1 MTTQRAVNRVQ
12 ELIDELEDIDSCNE
26 FEAWKAQVR
35 TTLPAISSKFREA
48 AESLDDFDTFVEI
61 PDDDDDLLDD
71 AIEASKLI
79 LKGVKKDL
87 NQFGIEALNQKK
99 NGSKK
104 QTPIHVTNNNTLSQH
119 SIQSVEQQVKQQV
132 EIRLKFII
140 DAFKESLNDEQIKE
154 LKEIQE
160 SNDAPAVKKHRFF
173 DKIKSFGVD
182 VAAGLVSGILAN
194 PDFIQ
199 QLTH

>member
-1 MTTQRAVNRVQ
+1 MTTQGAINRVQ
-12 ELIDELEDIDSCNE
+12 ELIDELEDIDYCRD

-35 TTLPAISSKFREA
+35 TTLPAISPKFKEA
-48 AESLDDFDTFVEI
+48 ADSLDDFETFVDL
-61 PDDDDDLLDD
+61 PDDDEDLLDD
-71 AIEASKLI
+71 AIEASERI
-79 LKGVKKDL
+79 LEGVKKDL
-87 NQFGIEALNQKK
+87 KHFGIEALNQKK

-104 QTPIHVTNNNTLSQH
+104 QAPIHVINNNTLAQH
-119 SIQSVEQQVKQQV
+119 NIQTVEQQVKQQV
-132 EIRLKFII
+132 EIKFKFII
-140 DAFKESLNDEQIKE
+140 DAFKDSLNAEQIKE

-160 SNDAPAVKKHRFF
+160 SNDAPAIKKHRFF